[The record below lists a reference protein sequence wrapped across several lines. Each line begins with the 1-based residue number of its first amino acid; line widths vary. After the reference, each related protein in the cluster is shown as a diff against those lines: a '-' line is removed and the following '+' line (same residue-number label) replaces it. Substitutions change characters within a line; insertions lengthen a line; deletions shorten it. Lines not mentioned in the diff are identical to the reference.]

1 MKLRMMSLLSILLV
15 LSVKSLEISAKDYYE
30 LRVMVNAIPPDPYA
44 PHLLPYALENKLD
57 SVVFRLSQVPVVQDI
72 FNVDRDTLAEKF
84 EPVEML
90 ENAGNEEELNNLL
103 LHASPIV
110 KVYAYRTLLINEM
123 NMNCDYELL
132 LLEDTTCVGYL
143 TSDRVVNSTVKDLV
157 QNDLRMYRGF

>member
-1 MKLRMMSLLSILLV
+1 MMSLLSILLV

>member
-1 MKLRMMSLLSILLV
+1 MSLLSIILV

-57 SVVFRLSQVPVVQDI
+57 SVVFRLSQAPLVTDI
-72 FNVDRDTLAEKF
+72 FTIDNDTLSEKF
-84 EPVEML
+84 EAVEML
-90 ENAGNEEELNNLL
+90 SSAANEEELNNLL
-103 LHASPIV
+103 LHKSPIV

-143 TSDRVVNSTVKDLV
+143 TRDQIVNSTVKELV
-157 QNDLRMYRGF
+157 QNDLRMYRSF

>member
-1 MKLRMMSLLSILLV
+1 MKLRMMSLLSIILV

-57 SVVFRLSQVPVVQDI
+57 SVVFYLSQAPLVIDI
-72 FNVDRDTLAEKF
+72 FTTDNDTLSKKF
-84 EPVEML
+84 EAVEML
-90 ENAGNEEELNNLL
+90 SSAASEEELNNLL
-103 LHASPIV
+103 LHKSPIV
-110 KVYAYRTLLINEM
+110 KVYAYRTLLVNQM

-143 TSDRVVNSTVKDLV
+143 TRNEIVNSTVKDLV
-157 QNDLRMYRGF
+157 QNDLRMYRNF

>member
-90 ENAGNEEELNNLL
+90 ENSGNEEELNNLL